1 MIKKGIQLMS
11 KKSFFKYIM
20 QKINEKFTIVTKILL
35 VVSVVSSFI
44 PLPIGQVDNL
54 NTFQTFM
61 SLYLAFIMLIN
72 IILMFTLM
80 MLYMDFRMYETNDET
95 ILLKEYLFIIIAPI
109 VSISISL
116 IFGILTPFQIGIC
129 LPTIVFIVIY
139 VVELMSKINIDTRN
153 IEKIFFKK

>member
-1 MIKKGIQLMS
+1 MI

-35 VVSVVSSFI
+35 LVFILSSFI
-44 PLPIGQVDNL
+44 PLPTGQVDNL
-54 NTFQTFM
+54 DTSQTFM
-61 SLYLAFIMLIN
+61 SLYLAFIMLID

-80 MLYMDFRMYETNDET
+80 MLHMDFGMYETNSKT
-95 ILLKEYLFIIIAPI
+95 ILFKEYLFIIIAPI
-109 VSISISL
+109 VSISIFL

-129 LPTIVFIVIY
+129 VPTILFIVIY
-139 VVELMSKINIDTRN
+139 IIEMMSKTDIDTTN

>member
-1 MIKKGIQLMS
+1 MS

-44 PLPIGQVDNL
+44 PRPIGQVDNL

>member
-1 MIKKGIQLMS
+1 MT

-20 QKINEKFTIVTKILL
+20 QKINGNFTIVTKILL

-61 SLYLAFIMLIN
+61 SLYLAFIMLID
-72 IILMFTLM
+72 IILMFVLI
-80 MLYMDFRMYETNDET
+80 MLHIDFGMNETNDET
-95 ILLKEYLFIIIAPI
+95 ILFKEYLFIIIAPI

-116 IFGILTPFQIGIC
+116 IFGVLTPFQIGIC
-129 LPTIVFIVIY
+129 VPTIVFIVIY
-139 VVELMSKINIDTRN
+139 IVELTSKINIDTTN

>member
-1 MIKKGIQLMS
+1 MI

-35 VVSVVSSFI
+35 LVFILSSFI
-44 PLPIGQVDNL
+44 PLPTGQVDNL
-54 NTFQTFM
+54 DTFQTFM
-61 SLYLAFIMLIN
+61 SLYLAFIMLID

-80 MLYMDFRMYETNDET
+80 MLHMDFGMYETNSKT
-95 ILLKEYLFIIIAPI
+95 ILFKEYLFIIIAPI
-109 VSISISL
+109 VSISIFL

-129 LPTIVFIVIY
+129 VPTILFIVIY
-139 VVELMSKINIDTRN
+139 IIEMMSKTDIDTTN